1 MAISAIGGASTAFQ
15 HLQVQ
20 GSTPP
25 PGATPAAST
34 TPTQTQSGT
43 KIDRDGDY
51 DNSTPAAD
59 ASEGKGSNVN
69 LTA

>member
-1 MAISAIGGASTAFQ
+1 MAINAIGGASTAFQ

-20 GSTPP
+20 GSTP
-25 PGATPAAST
+25 TPAST

-43 KIDRDGDY
+43 KLDRDGDY
-51 DNSTPAAD
+51 DNSTPASD
-59 ASEGKGSNVN
+59 ATEGKGSIVN